1 MLPDDPDE
9 VDESPVDRTNWP
21 VVTSSE
27 PEAPDVLSPV
37 VTLIVPDDDV
47 PCPEETSTSPETT
60 CSDTSFKQD
69 GATSTTGLGRC
80 SSCHRQVSSVA

>member
-47 PCPEETSTSPETT
+47 PCPEETSTSPPRPPAVTP
-60 CSDTSFKQD
+60 
-69 GATSTTGLGRC
+69 A
-80 SSCHRQVSSVA
+80 SSRMVPPTQLASVDAPAVSSG